1 MQTII
6 NTLLILKEGRNNQG
20 NSLKRLLCVQTK
32 PQDSGKGL
40 PTPPQTQDF
49 AMSENLAF
57 V

>member
-40 PTPPQTQDF
+40 PTPPQTQHF
-49 AMSENLAF
+49 ALSENLGF